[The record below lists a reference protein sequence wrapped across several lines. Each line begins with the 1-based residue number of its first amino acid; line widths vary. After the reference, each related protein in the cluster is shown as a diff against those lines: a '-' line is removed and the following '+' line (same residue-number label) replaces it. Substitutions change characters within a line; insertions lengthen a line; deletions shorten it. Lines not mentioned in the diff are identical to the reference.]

1 VPLEKKEKDIRKL
14 KSKEVSLRCMEKDKT
29 VLRIKI
35 MKKANHQNK
44 VNRNNQIL

>member
-1 VPLEKKEKDIRKL
+1 
-14 KSKEVSLRCMEKDKT
+14 MEKDKT

-44 VNRNNQIL
+44 VNRNNQILQKLKNNSNKIKNSKKKI